1 MEQEQTSAPVSVFCV
16 RFANSLYYMR
26 QRYYNTEIKRFINQD
41 IVVGSIGNS
50 QSLNRY
56 SYVQGNPVTLTD
68 PFGLSP
74 SAKDI
79 IMGAIHGILDVVGCS
94 PELIGMG
101 ANLINAA
108 LYAFVDHDYGM
119 AALSLLAG
127 VTFGAAKVV
136 AMGGKFAK
144 AAKTVETAGRFVS
157 NVASFAIC
165 ATQAVNVG
173 SEMWQKYYVE
183 GKSLD
188 GSSAM
193 EFLTLGLNMAGM
205 AMSGKGM
212 VESGNKICKSIK
224 ESGVTSKISGK
235 ITGITKYRGSIN
247 AVAGDMTFVSE
258 PNDYFNYIKNRKD
271 IDSTG
276 YFDIV
281 VHGDIEKVQI
291 SINGKASSVN
301 HRFIGNILKHSSE
314 YNGQPIRLLS
324 CNTGASDNGFA
335 QNLANYMNV
344 EVIAPTKFIWVYP
357 NGIHTVAGGE
367 VINGKLTMVPSDS
380 GSMRKFIPGGNKH

>member
-1 MEQEQTSAPVSVFCV
+1 
-16 RFANSLYYMR
+16 MR

-41 IVVGSIGNS
+41 IVVGSISNS

-157 NVASFAIC
+157 NVANFAVC

-224 ESGVTSKISGK
+224 ESGVTRKISGK
-235 ITGITKYRGSIN
+235 VKSGVKTFWYDNRGFVDFSAPIGGYSGSSSIKTDFYVTKDKTVISANKVKSYSQYDRLEIEIKSGKSVRPQN
-247 AVAGDMTFVSE
+247 AVDDWDEFLGSNQTNINPFTGEKSVDRIWSE
-258 PNDYFNYIKNRKD
+258 DGKRSIRFGEHEMNSMGTRNFHYHKETWYDDY
-271 IDSTG
+271 
-276 YFDIV
+276 
-281 VHGDIEKVQI
+281 
-291 SINGKASSVN
+291 
-301 HRFIGNILKHSSE
+301 
-314 YNGQPIRLLS
+314 
-324 CNTGASDNGFA
+324 
-335 QNLANYMNV
+335 
-344 EVIAPTKFIWVYP
+344 
-357 NGIHTVAGGE
+357 
-367 VINGKLTMVPSDS
+367 VINELQRIQK
-380 GSMRKFIPGGNKH
+380 K

>member
-1 MEQEQTSAPVSVFCV
+1 
-16 RFANSLYYMR
+16 MR

-41 IVVGSIGNS
+41 IVVGSIDNS

-79 IMGAIHGILDVVGCS
+79 IMGDIHGLLDVVGCS

-136 AMGGKFAK
+136 AMGGKLAK

-165 ATQAVNVG
+165 TKQAVDVG

-193 EFLTLGLNMAGM
+193 ELLTLGLNMAGM

-224 ESGVTSKISGK
+224 ESGVTSKISSKVKSGVKKAWNSNGGFVDPSAPIVIGSSKSGSNTIKTIEGTSYDINKLKKTQSYTYPEIVESIKRDIIEDGYSAVHPIEVRVHNGEALVVEGHHRLEAFRQLGYEKVPIKYIHKSQLGKVQKDGTYYRSLEELLYGK
-235 ITGITKYRGSIN
+235 ISN
-247 AVAGDMTFVSE
+247 
-258 PNDYFNYIKNRKD
+258 
-271 IDSTG
+271 
-276 YFDIV
+276 
-281 VHGDIEKVQI
+281 
-291 SINGKASSVN
+291 
-301 HRFIGNILKHSSE
+301 
-314 YNGQPIRLLS
+314 
-324 CNTGASDNGFA
+324 
-335 QNLANYMNV
+335 
-344 EVIAPTKFIWVYP
+344 
-357 NGIHTVAGGE
+357 
-367 VINGKLTMVPSDS
+367 
-380 GSMRKFIPGGNKH
+380 

>member
-1 MEQEQTSAPVSVFCV
+1 
-16 RFANSLYYMR
+16 MR

-41 IVVGSIGNS
+41 IVVGSISNS

-144 AAKTVETAGRFVS
+144 AAKTVETVGRFVS

-165 ATQAVNVG
+165 TKQAVDVG

-188 GSSAM
+188 GDSMM
-193 EFLTLGLNMAGM
+193 EFLAFGLNVAGM

-224 ESGVTSKISGK
+224 ESGVTNKVSGK
-235 ITGITKYRGSIN
+235 VKYWAKKARDSNGGFVDPNAPVIIGGSGNNFSVDSIYNAGKKAFDKFDINNAYVKPKHLSITGGKGQKFLATTKVE
-247 AVAGDMTFVSE
+247 AE
-258 PNDYFNYIKNRKD
+258 
-271 IDSTG
+271 
-276 YFDIV
+276 
-281 VHGDIEKVQI
+281 
-291 SINGKASSVN
+291 
-301 HRFIGNILKHSSE
+301 NILKDVLI
-314 YNGQPIRLLS
+314 NGEIVS
-324 CNTGASDNGFA
+324 ISDNGLTKMGNSSYEIIINA
-335 QNLANYMNV
+335 GKTIGTKGESLLKI
-344 EVIAPTKFIWVYP
+344 VISDDGGMLSAYP
-357 NGIHTVAGGE
+357 V
-367 VINGKLTMVPSDS
+367 L
-380 GSMRKFIPGGNKH
+380 